1 MAVDKKLSNTMYEAA
16 RKACLQKVDQEY
28 DTLPPRRNAEVCYR
42 GCNFKFIIN
51 CQSELVTH
59 LFFLDMVG
67 HAVELGQV
75 EEFPFEV

>member
-1 MAVDKKLSNTMYEAA
+1 MYVAA

-28 DTLPPRRNAEVCYR
+28 DTLPPRRNAHVCYR
-42 GCNFKFIIN
+42 GCLFKFIIN